1 VLPYQG
7 SIRLEDGEI
16 VCVLVGGWSLWQKK
30 RKPWLFLI
38 LFWWIERGWSLK
50 KHWFYTV
57 SDFQL
62 SLSGVSMYQHAMS
75 VWFYIKSISRFPS
88 QLVLKQLSVYWEEAF
103 EMKVLPSD
111 GLGIIIRENSLEIQ
125 KKRSYTNADLFKRE
139 VVHFPYHY
147 PQGYSNAVG
156 ALLYMWAGIWVGE
169 QIAQLIGWIDQRE
182 CHKTHNLLALQL
194 IMLFQKAKSA
204 ATGCR
209 RILQHPWR
217 GGLLVAPPLV
227 HGADAVVLS
236 SWAIY
241 SDSQGCVLKSYIMN
255 REHNFL
261 CAPKFINFYK
271 MLGLMGK

>member
-125 KKRSYTNADLFKRE
+125 KKKVLYECWSIQTGSGTFPLSLPTRIFKCCGSSSLHVGRHLSRWTDCTTDWVNRSKGM
-139 VVHFPYHY
+139 
-147 PQGYSNAVG
+147 PQ
-156 ALLYMWAGIWVGE
+156 
-169 QIAQLIGWIDQRE
+169 
-182 CHKTHNLLALQL
+182 
-194 IMLFQKAKSA
+194 
-204 ATGCR
+204 
-209 RILQHPWR
+209 
-217 GGLLVAPPLV
+217 
-227 HGADAVVLS
+227 
-236 SWAIY
+236 
-241 SDSQGCVLKSYIMN
+241 DS
-255 REHNFL
+255 
-261 CAPKFINFYK
+261 
-271 MLGLMGK
+271 